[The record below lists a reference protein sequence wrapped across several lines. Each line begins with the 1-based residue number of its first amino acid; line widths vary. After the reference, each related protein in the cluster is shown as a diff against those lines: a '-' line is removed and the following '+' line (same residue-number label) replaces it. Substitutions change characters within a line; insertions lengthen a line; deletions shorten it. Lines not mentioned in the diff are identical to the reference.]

1 MIVKLIKPIA
11 VSFLVLFFTLPV
23 CASTITVNEPTYG
36 YGKINVYYNGNVKS
50 GLNAGMF
57 PITYN
62 GFDTWGFCVD
72 LDYAVTFGEN
82 WIDGEISISG
92 NYLYVEWL
100 VAEFASDLYEAALS
114 NKDIASEATA
124 LQLAIWE
131 VRYDNVWDWD
141 YDETTLADEYFVD
154 PVNPI
159 NGTGL
164 FYYDRTKI
172 ENSTHYKINDFY
184 DDYINALTKAV
195 NSQSW
200 SSFATSGDYSVF
212 DLSKNGAS
220 TQDIIV
226 KVVPEPTTAL
236 LLGFGLLGLCA
247 VGRKKA

>member
-1 MIVKLIKPIA
+1 LIVKLIKPIA

-23 CASTITVNEPTYG
+23 CASTITVNQPTYG
-36 YGKINVYYNGNVKS
+36 YGNINVYYNGNVKS
-50 GLNAGMF
+50 ELNAGMF

-72 LDYAVTFGEN
+72 LDHEVTLGEN
-82 WIDGEISISG
+82 LIDEEISISG

-131 VRYDNVWDWD
+131 VRYDNDWDWD
-141 YDETTLADEYFVD
+141 YDETTLVDEYFAAGSFT
-154 PVNPI
+154 
-159 NGTGL
+159 NGTRL
-164 FYYDRTKI
+164 FYYDRKQI
-172 ENSTHYKINDFY
+172 ENSNHDEINAFY

-195 NSQSW
+195 DSQSW

-247 VGRKKA
+247 VGRKRA